1 MTDRRTELIS
11 ERNNELHRVA
21 AALEDAKQQLE
32 ARGSNLT
39 DASPL
44 VRLKGAMS
52 SLRDELKGMELRIG
66 VVAHN
71 LMTLSIQD
79 KQAALQDA
87 AKRRGKDASSGS
99 HGSSNSPKKLGGGGV
114 MMV

>member
-1 MTDRRTELIS
+1 MRAAHCDRRTELIS

-21 AALEDAKQQLE
+21 AALEDVKQQLE
-32 ARGSNLT
+32 NRGSNLT

-44 VRLKGAMS
+44 VRLKAAMA

-71 LMTLSIQD
+71 LMSLSLQD

-87 AKRRGKDASSGS
+87 TKRRARDVTSAKGTRS
-99 HGSSNSPKKLGGGGV
+99 
-114 MMV
+114 

>member
-1 MTDRRTELIS
+1 MPFNLPAVVCRRTELIS

-21 AALEDAKQQLE
+21 AALEDVKQQLE
-32 ARGSNLT
+32 NRGSNLT

-44 VRLKGAMS
+44 VRLKAAMS

-71 LMTLSIQD
+71 LMSLSLHD
-79 KQAALQDA
+79 KQSALQDA
-87 AKRRGKDASSGS
+87 AKGRKKDV
-99 HGSSNSPKKLGGGGV
+99 NSARAGALA
-114 MMV
+114 